1 MILLPMAFHIAG
13 TTGYTTM
20 ASLLVEWVFL
30 AFCQDV
36 AQRSICLIS
45 ASRVVGITDI
55 YNHAQPKKDKMERG
69 GKQQKQRQTGFMKK
83 HICICE
89 N

>member
-1 MILLPMAFHIAG
+1 
-13 TTGYTTM
+13 
-20 ASLLVEWVFL
+20 
-30 AFCQDV
+30 V